1 MYDESGVTEKKNKK
15 NKKTTT
21 TMSSSSSSSSF
32 SSTKNKR
39 RLKVLLA
46 LKLLF
51 VIAYLS
57 LSFIYSDGN
66 HEEEIEKMERMLR
79 ESTSEEKE
87 WKEDLKEVM
96 EYLED
101 GLSEDDGD
109 GDASKTTT
117 AAAASI
123 PLKPLANKCFPKL
136 QHNEDPTWGRYA
148 DFDYRGDEEDRGNK
162 EVQLFQKIL
171 EKVSGKEPEEC
182 IDTSTYQRETATTS
196 SDGKHFLKG
205 SCALVFPTGHLS
217 VGGAG
222 MQIEAHDWVI
232 RLNGHNAPKKF
243 SRDAKDMGS
252 RTDVRAITAALV
264 NIGLD
269 HSISYAKNQE
279 NWLMF
284 STCSH
289 RSPQPWCVKLNQK
302 LKHKPVKS
310 LRFIKGE
317 SHRGVVCL
325 KKLTKETHG
334 AKHKYDKTPTTG
346 FSTLLYLTRQCDCVT
361 VFGLCNTTNCGHA
374 LAWSGHSDR
383 SGWKDPVHNFNTEH
397 IAAAVIAKKL
407 PDKVQLWVSHKGM
420 RKEPHKAFSAIAEK
434 VKGVFSGVRDDDFS

>member
-1 MYDESGVTEKKNKK
+1 MYDDESGVMEKKNKNKK
-15 NKKTTT
+15 NK
-21 TMSSSSSSSSF
+21 TMSSSSSF
-32 SSTKNKR
+32 SSNKNKR

-46 LKLLF
+46 LKLLL

-109 GDASKTTT
+109 ASKTTT
-117 AAAASI
+117 TTTTTTAAASI
-123 PLKPLANKCFPKL
+123 PIKPLANKCFPKL

-148 DFDYRGDEEDRGNK
+148 DFDYKGDEEDRGNK

-269 HSISYAKNQE
+269 HSITYAKNQE

-383 SGWKDPVHNFNTEH
+383 SGWKDPVHNFNIEH

-420 RKEPHKAFSAIAEK
+420 RKESHKAFSAIAEK

>member
-1 MYDESGVTEKKNKK
+1 
-15 NKKTTT
+15 
-21 TMSSSSSSSSF
+21 MSP
-32 SSTKNKR
+32 STSPPFFTPKNKR
-39 RLKVLLA
+39 RLKLFLVV
-46 LKLLF
+46 KLLIVILYF
-51 VIAYLS
+51 VLRS
-57 LSFIYSDGN
+57 VYSDGD
-66 HEEEIEKMERMLR
+66 HEKEIEKLEQMLR
-79 ESTSEEKE
+79 ENTNEENE

-96 EYLED
+96 EHMEEEGGEED
-101 GLSEDDGD
+101 ESK
-109 GDASKTTT
+109 ASSSSATTT
-117 AAAASI
+117 YARGRNEDE
-123 PLKPLANKCFPKL
+123 KPVEVNKCFPVL
-136 QHNEDPTWGRYA
+136 QHNRDASWGRYA
-148 DFDYRGDEEDRGNK
+148 DFDFDSSKNDKEDDQKEKENK
-162 EVQLFQKIL
+162 EVQLFRKVL

-182 IDTSTYQRETATTS
+182 VDTSAYQRENT
-196 SDGKHFLKG
+196 GFLKG

-383 SGWKDPVHNFNTEH
+383 SGWKDPVHNFNIEH

-407 PDKVQLWVSHKGM
+407 PNKVQLWVSHKGM

-434 VKGVFSGVRDDDFS
+434 VKGVFSGVREDDFS

>member
-1 MYDESGVTEKKNKK
+1 M
-15 NKKTTT
+15 
-21 TMSSSSSSSSF
+21 
-32 SSTKNKR
+32 
-39 RLKVLLA
+39 
-46 LKLLF
+46 
-51 VIAYLS
+51 
-57 LSFIYSDGN
+57 
-66 HEEEIEKMERMLR
+66 
-79 ESTSEEKE
+79 
-87 WKEDLKEVM
+87 
-96 EYLED
+96 
-101 GLSEDDGD
+101 
-109 GDASKTTT
+109 
-117 AAAASI
+117 
-123 PLKPLANKCFPKL
+123 NKCFPVL
-136 QHNEDPTWGRYA
+136 QHNRDASWGRYA
-148 DFDYRGDEEDRGNK
+148 DFDFDRSNNDEEDDQKEKENK
-162 EVQLFQKIL
+162 EVQLFRKVL

-182 IDTSTYQRETATTS
+182 VDTSAYQRENT
-196 SDGKHFLKG
+196 GFLKG

-383 SGWKDPVHNFNTEH
+383 SGWKDPVHNFNIEH

-407 PDKVQLWVSHKGM
+407 PNKVQLWVSHKGM

-434 VKGVFSGVRDDDFS
+434 VKGVFSGVREDDFS